1 MTVQTARHDLARRT
15 RCGIAYI
22 LAGVLLWTVFGA
34 LGLTLPDS
42 PRNGLIYLFGA
53 GLLWPLGLAIGAAL
67 RLDLFARDNP
77 LTSLA
82 GLLGSVQIL
91 FIPLMIG
98 AYVTTP
104 QAVPWYLAVL
114 VGAHFLPFAWLYDSR
129 AYVFCAVATVAAAGL
144 SAWMLPA
151 ATYIV
156 TPFAVAAVLAVTVV
170 LLVRQSAACT
180 GERAEQAEEPGSHR
194 AA

>member
-1 MTVQTARHDLARRT
+1 
-15 RCGIAYI
+15 
-22 LAGVLLWTVFGA
+22 
-34 LGLTLPDS
+34 
-42 PRNGLIYLFGA
+42 
-53 GLLWPLGLAIGAAL
+53 
-67 RLDLFARDNP
+67 
-77 LTSLA
+77 
-82 GLLGSVQIL
+82 
-91 FIPLMIG
+91 MIG